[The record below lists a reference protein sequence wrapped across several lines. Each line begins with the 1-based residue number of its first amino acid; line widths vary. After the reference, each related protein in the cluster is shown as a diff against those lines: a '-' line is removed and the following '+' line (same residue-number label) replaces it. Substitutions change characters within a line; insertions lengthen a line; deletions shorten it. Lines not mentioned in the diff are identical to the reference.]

1 MLEVTVGSK
10 LDTSIVRIDLKR
22 KRIHSRGRI
31 VEYLN
36 TISPH
41 QNRRKNK
48 LLLPIK
54 TKMINLTK

>member
-1 MLEVTVGSK
+1 MFEVTVGSK

-36 TISPH
+36 TISP
-41 QNRRKNK
+41 
-48 LLLPIK
+48 IK
-54 TKMINLTK
+54 IDEKISFFCQ

>member
-1 MLEVTVGSK
+1 MFEVTVGSK

-36 TISPH
+36 TISPQ